1 MNSDTGSKPTG
12 PLRGVKVVDLTSVLM
27 GPYCTQ
33 ILGDLGADIV
43 KIESPQGDTTRW
55 LPIGKNAGMSG
66 MFININRNKRGM
78 VLNLKDPR
86 GREILLK
93 LVSTADVFIHSM
105 RFQAMSRL
113 GLDYETIKAINPSIV
128 YANLYGYSR
137 RGPRANGG
145 AYDDTIQAISGM
157 AKLQEKVI
165 GKPNYVPTV
174 IADKVTGL
182 TAAYSVLAALFER
195 QRSGE
200 GQEIEI
206 GMYETMV
213 TFLMSE
219 HIGGHMFDP
228 PIGPPLYERAVSS
241 FRRPYCT
248 SDGAVA
254 VNIYTDGHFRTFA
267 RLVGDEPWAD
277 DPRFAKLSDRWANLE
292 EFSAQVEA
300 HMSRKPS
307 AYWMDAF
314 EKAGLPFAPVQ
325 SLEELHKDPHLQAV
339 GFFKPMETSEG
350 TVRFP
355 GIPSWFSRTPANIRE
370 SAPRLGEHS
379 ADILKE
385 LGFSDD
391 SIETYMR
398 DGVTKRPT

>member
-1 MNSDTGSKPTG
+1 MNSDTDPKPTG

-43 KIESPQGDTTRW
+43 KVESPDGDTTRR
-55 LPIGKNAGMSG
+55 LPGGKSDGMSG
-66 MFININRNKRGM
+66 MFINLNRNKRGM

-86 GREILLK
+86 GREVLLK
-93 LVSTADVFIHSM
+93 LLSTADVFIHSM
-105 RFQAMSRL
+105 RSQAISRL
-113 GLDYETIKAINPSIV
+113 GLDYDATKAVNPSIV
-128 YANLYGYSR
+128 YANLYGYGR
-137 RGPRANGG
+137 RGARANGG

-157 AKLQEKVI
+157 ATLQEQVT
-165 GKPNYVPTV
+165 GKPAYVPTV

-182 TAAYSVLAALFER
+182 TGAYSVLAALFER

-200 GQEIEI
+200 GQEVEI

-219 HIGGHMFDP
+219 HIGGHLFDP

-241 FRRPYCT
+241 FRRPYST

-254 VNIYTDGHFRTFA
+254 VNIYTDRHFRTFA
-267 RLVGDEPWAD
+267 QLVGDEAWAD
-277 DPRFAKLSDRWANLE
+277 DPRFAKLSERWANLE
-292 EFSAQVEA
+292 EFSQQVED
-300 HMSRKPS
+300 HMSKKPS

-314 EKAGLPFAPVQ
+314 EKAGLPYAPVQ
-325 SLEELHKDPHLQAV
+325 SLEELHKDPHLQEV
-339 GFFKPMETSEG
+339 GFFQPMETSEG

-355 GIPSWFSRTPANIRE
+355 GIPSWFSRTPACIRE
-370 SAPRLGEHS
+370 SAPRLGQHS

-385 LGFSDD
+385 LGFND
-391 SIETYMR
+391 STIEAFMR
-398 DGVTKRPT
+398 DGVTA